1 VTNYIGQTVHYLS
14 YGTPGGEFGQ
24 ECRAAI
30 ITAIDDSKTETV
42 SLAVLNPTGIF
53 LNSGIRVDL
62 ELSAGGTWH
71 YTHMPLA

>member
-1 VTNYIGQTVHYLS
+1 VSNYIGQTVHYLS

-30 ITAIDDSKTETV
+30 ITAVDAEAETV

-53 LNSGIRVDL
+53 LNGGIRADFD
-62 ELSAGGTWH
+62 LSAGGTWH
-71 YTHMPLA
+71 HTHMPLA